1 MAMEEQAVLTM
12 EGSFFAAL
20 RQRGFFCEDGRL

>member
-12 EGSFFAAL
+12 EGSFFCSL
-20 RQRGFFCEDGRL
+20 RQRGFFCEDDLL